1 MHRIKSIFALSSDQ
15 PITLSTSISLPL
27 FQPRTRVA
35 IRINVNGRNRKS
47 GLLPPRTKCQTRGRD
62 RESGVS
68 SLGFKD
74 QKNDAGWGWLEEFE
88 RYDIG
93 TVGGGSGFKGIN
105 TAVDEEKH
113 KQ

>member
-1 MHRIKSIFALSSDQ
+1 MLTGGIGKAGYFL
-15 PITLSTSISLPL
+15 
-27 FQPRTRVA
+27 RVRRA
-35 IRINVNGRNRKS
+35 KHEGEIVNR
-47 GLLPPRTKCQTRGRD
+47 
-62 RESGVS
+62 GVS

-93 TVGGGSGFKGIN
+93 TVGGGSSFKGIN